1 MEEQKELNPKFEE
14 IKKQINVLKGKVT
27 TLEAQKKQ
35 IEKEAEEIV
44 SKAVYEKR
52 KGLERSYAEVLKE
65 AEQRLKAKEKEK
77 VEERKKNVNRIVEE
91 NTKETKENN
100 TYLSNHIKNLLKE
113 NKLPGFVNSDIYM
126 GIWNP
131 STVKERLIGLLTVI
145 IVLAIPT
152 LITFGVSK
160 ENLVKAFPIAIFRN
174 IIIILIYLGVI
185 FIAGLIWLAVDKLTK
200 KNTEV
205 LKDIKELRKNI
216 VDNNDK
222 IKKITEETNKE
233 MTDDKF
239 DYTKLDREIES
250 CKLEVENYKKRQEE
264 AINHFETVTVDEIK
278 ERTKKEVKKK
288 IKPIEKEIELVKDE
302 IANMQKEHDEL
313 KLSLAE

>member
-27 TLEAQKKQ
+27 TLEAEKKQ
-35 IEKEAEEIV
+35 IEKDAEEIV

-100 TYLSNHIKNLLKE
+100 TYLNNHIKNLLKE

-131 STVKERLIGLLTVI
+131 STIKERLIGLLTVI

>member
-27 TLEAQKKQ
+27 TLEAEKKQ
-35 IEKEAEEIV
+35 IEKDAEEIV

-100 TYLSNHIKNLLKE
+100 TYLNNHIKNLLKE

-131 STVKERLIGLLTVI
+131 STIKERLIGLLTVI

-185 FIAGLIWLAVDKLTK
+185 FIVGLIWLAVDKLTK